1 MPRFI
6 EEEADLDRPPCPGH
20 RDEPQLLSEQQGK
33 LCPNCLC
40 RKLNAAGVESG
51 MVDRRRGG
59 GEAKAQR
66 SLAQDHT
73 ADQ

>member
-1 MPRFI
+1 MPHFI

-20 RDEPQLLSEQQGK
+20 RDEPQILSEQGK
-33 LCPNCLC
+33 RCPTCLC
-40 RKLNAAGVESG
+40 RKPSAVGVESG
-51 MVDRRRGG
+51 MEDRRHGG

-73 ADQ
+73 ADR